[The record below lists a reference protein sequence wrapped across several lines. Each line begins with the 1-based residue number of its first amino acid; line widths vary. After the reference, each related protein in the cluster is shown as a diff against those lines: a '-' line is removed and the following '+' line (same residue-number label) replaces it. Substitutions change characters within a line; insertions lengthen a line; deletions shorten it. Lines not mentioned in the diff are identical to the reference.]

1 MAIASSAW
9 KRLTIVAAGSSTDPP
24 WFRHGN
30 ALSDRGTK
38 GSMFLARLTL
48 FLARRS
54 KASRMNDEPWADMAR
69 DFHRKRTGRGGWIVG
84 TGGEPV
90 DPRPVLNADRFN
102 RLFTKRWLDGESF
115 FPLRSRGNFGGKG
128 KTMIRESM
136 CGDGNKLNVTKID
149 RNTYITLVINISTH
163 TSYDI
168 PKIIEV
174 FLSTFSSSSRKN
186 KLGQATIFDA
196 ISRILKI
203 ESSSRRIIRLK
214 MFFSFPLFLSPN
226 QNHPYCCR

>member
-69 DFHRKRTGRGGWIVG
+69 DFHRNELAEGDGSSEPGENQLTRDRSLTLIALIDYSQSDGWTERASFLFVP
-84 TGGEPV
+84 GE
-90 DPRPVLNADRFN
+90 
-102 RLFTKRWLDGESF
+102 TS
-115 FPLRSRGNFGGKG
+115 GGKE
-128 KTMIRESM
+128 KR
-136 CGDGNKLNVTKID
+136 
-149 RNTYITLVINISTH
+149 
-163 TSYDI
+163 
-168 PKIIEV
+168 
-174 FLSTFSSSSRKN
+174 
-186 KLGQATIFDA
+186 
-196 ISRILKI
+196 
-203 ESSSRRIIRLK
+203 
-214 MFFSFPLFLSPN
+214 
-226 QNHPYCCR
+226 